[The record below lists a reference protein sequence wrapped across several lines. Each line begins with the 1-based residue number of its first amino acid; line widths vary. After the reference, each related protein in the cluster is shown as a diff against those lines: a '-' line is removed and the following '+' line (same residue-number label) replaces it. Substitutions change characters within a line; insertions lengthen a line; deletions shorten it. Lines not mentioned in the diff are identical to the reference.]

1 VNARSVPFTTGG
13 EIMLTPDPAWR
24 GLFAFIVAAVTLAA
38 AAYAQEEFPG
48 NKPIEL
54 TVLFPA
60 GTSADVTARVLAEGM
75 SRQLN
80 TNIVVVNRPGAGGAI
95 GYKYVA
101 AQTPDGYHIV
111 WNSNSISTTYHAG
124 TLALDYTA
132 FDPVA
137 QVQVETPLLVVKADA
152 PWKALRDFIAQAK
165 TNPGKLTVGNSGAG
179 SHTHFTSVS
188 LFKAAGAEVIDVPF
202 GAAQVIPSLLGGH
215 VQAVVQLPGALASH
229 VKAGTLRVLAAL
241 SAKRDLFFP
250 EVPTAQEQGFKVS
263 AELWRG
269 IAVPKG
275 APKAVIAKL
284 EDAIRKT
291 VTSPEFAKSSERL
304 QVTPAFLPAAE
315 FGKVI
320 AREDAEIA
328 QMMQLLGLKKS
339 AN

>member
-1 VNARSVPFTTGG
+1 MRTPKPAAR
-13 EIMLTPDPAWR
+13 R
-24 GLFAFIVAAVTLAA
+24 LFAFVAAVIALAA
-38 AAYAQEEFPG
+38 PAAACAQEEFPG
-48 NKPIEL
+48 NKPIEM

-95 GYKYVA
+95 GYKYMA
-101 AQTPDGYHIV
+101 AQTPDGHHIV
-111 WNSNSISTTYHAG
+111 WNSNSISTSYHAG
-124 TLALDYTA
+124 MLA
-132 FDPVA
+132 FDYKEFDLVA

-152 PWKALRDFIAQAK
+152 PWKGLREFVAAAK
-165 TNPGKLTVGNSGAG
+165 ANPGKITVGNSGAG
-179 SHTHFTSVS
+179 SHTHMTSVS
-188 LFKAAGAEVIDVPF
+188 LFKAVGAEVVDVPF
-202 GAAQVIPSLLGGH
+202 GAAQVIPSLLGAH
-215 VQAVVQLPGALASH
+215 VQAVVQLPGALVSH

-241 SAKRDLFFP
+241 SAKRDPAFP
-250 EVPTAQEQGFKVS
+250 EIPTAREQGINIG

-275 APKAVIAKL
+275 TPKKIIARL

-291 VTSPEFAKSSERL
+291 VASPEFVKSCERL
-304 QVTPAFLPAAE
+304 AVTPAFLPAAE
-315 FGKVI
+315 FGKVV

-328 QMMQLLGLKKS
+328 QMMQLLGLKKG

>member
-1 VNARSVPFTTGG
+1 MG
-13 EIMLTPDPAWR
+13 TPKPASR
-24 GLFAFIVAAVTLAA
+24 GLFAFVAAVIALAA
-38 AAYAQEEFPG
+38 PAVACAQEGFPG
-48 NKPIEL
+48 IKPIEM

-95 GYKYVA
+95 GYKYLA
-101 AQTPDGYHIV
+101 AQTPDGHHIV
-111 WNSNSISTTYHAG
+111 WNSNSISTSYHSG
-124 TLALDYTA
+124 MLA
-132 FDPVA
+132 FDYKAFDLVA

-152 PWKALRDFIAQAK
+152 PWKGLRELVASAK
-165 TNPGKLTVGNSGAG
+165 ANPGKITVGNSGVG
-179 SHTHFTSVS
+179 SHTHMTSIA
-188 LFKAAGAEVIDVPF
+188 LFRAVGAEVVDVPF

-215 VQAVVQLPGALASH
+215 VQAVVQLPGALVSH
-229 VKAGTLRVLAAL
+229 VKAGSLRVLAAL
-241 SAKRDLFFP
+241 SAKRDPAFP
-250 EVPTAQEQGFKVS
+250 EVPTAREQGINVG

-275 APKAVIAKL
+275 TPKKIIARL

-291 VTSPEFAKSSERL
+291 VASPEFVKSCELLAVS
-304 QVTPAFLPAAE
+304 PAFLPGAE
-315 FGKVI
+315 FGKVV

>member
-1 VNARSVPFTTGG
+1 MRIPK
-13 EIMLTPDPAWR
+13 PAWH
-24 GLFAFIVAAVTLAA
+24 GLFAIIAAALMLAA
-38 AAYAQEEFPG
+38 AANAQNEFPG
-48 NKPIEL
+48 NKPIEM

-95 GYKYVA
+95 GYKYMA
-101 AQTPDGYHIV
+101 AQTPDGHHIV
-111 WNSNSISTTYHAG
+111 WNSNSISTSYHSG
-124 TLALDYTA
+124 MLA
-132 FDPVA
+132 FDYKEFDLVA

-152 PWKALRDFIAQAK
+152 PWKGLREFVAAAK
-165 TNPGKLTVGNSGAG
+165 ANPGKITVGNSGAG
-179 SHTHFTSVS
+179 SHTHMTSVS
-188 LFKAAGAEVIDVPF
+188 LLRAVGAEVVDVPF

-229 VKAGTLRVLAAL
+229 VKAGSLRVLAAL
-241 SAKRDLFFP
+241 SAKRDPAFP
-250 EVPTAQEQGFKVS
+250 EVPTAREQGINIG

-275 APKAVIAKL
+275 TPKKTIGRL
-284 EDAIRKT
+284 EEAIRKT
-291 VTSPEFAKSSERL
+291 VASPEFVKSCERL
-304 QVTPAFLPAAE
+304 AVTPAFLPAAE
-315 FGKVI
+315 FGMVV

-328 QMMQLLGLKKS
+328 QMMQLLGLKKG